1 MKKFLLMA
9 VTAMG
14 LLFTACSKD
23 EVAQPVAEKS
33 TVTFSVAA
41 PELATR
47 ALGDGTTATQLSWAV
62 YDKSN
67 TLLFQS
73 SEVTVMSDLKATVEI
88 PFVNGMAYN
97 ILFWAEAPESPYSV
111 EWANLEV
118 GYKNQT
124 LVSNSEKY
132 DAFYCYFTELGEVTG
147 PVTKTVELKRPFAQ
161 LNIKTND
168 HDDAVKS
175 GLNVDKVSVEI
186 SEGCDKFNLA
196 SGEGIKATAGTKIT
210 FGNATKVANDHLAVN
225 YLFTGGEKSLVNVTF
240 AYTDGDLTKGGDASR
255 SMEFA
260 AVPVQRNYR
269 TNIVGSLLTSDGKF
283 NIEIK
288 PGFDGEPGH
297 NVEVVT
303 VATAQDLQ
311 EAINNAP
318 TGEETNITLTDD
330 IDLNSLFGN
339 TRAAETNTVTLAKGK
354 KLVLDLNGFRLT
366 GTDNT
371 AKNYGLIQNN
381 GDLTIVGPG
390 RIETTATINSGWNR
404 YSAVVSNNP
413 GAVLTVENGAVLEH
427 KGGTD
432 MAYGIDILTNGTIG
446 DVKATINGATIKS
459 TYRAV
464 RQFLNSNSKKNEL
477 IIKAGSVIEG
487 AANNYGVFFHDPST
501 KANNGTLIIEQGAQ
515 VQGVYL
521 FVTAGSTEWPVVFS
535 IAETSITGEKGVVSA
550 NVPAG
555 LAVGNENGVWTKFEI
570 DTEAYVANIGT
581 QGYET
586 LQAAIEAVQ
595 EGETISLTKDLEFTE
610 GINGNGI
617 SYTDNKSFTLD
628 LKGKTVT
635 SDLGNNALRFKIGD
649 GNEVTN
655 TEVTINIV
663 NGKIVSGANN
673 WCAISAAVA
682 NNSSNKLTLN
692 LENLDVENYKAN
704 DYAVKAW
711 AGAVINAENVD
722 ITSSYG
728 GGFYAVGG
736 ELVLDNCTV
745 NQKGLHTAPY
755 NSMAVAVSNNG
766 KATVNSGTYTTE
778 PIAASDAY
786 NQGTSH
792 GSWAAGVMNSGG
804 ELIINGGTF
813 ANGNFG
819 DDALATAAR
828 GLIFGDTASNIVI
841 NDGVFNALKNII
853 DYQNNLGVQPNPNIV
868 INGGDFSADPTAVTS
883 YGGVVVAEGKI
894 AVQQAN
900 GRWILKEG
908 VTTAEALAEAV
919 AAGGDVVL
927 GADITVSEPV
937 IIPEGKTVALDL
949 NGKAINAAETTGN
962 HIYALKNYGTLT
974 ITDSSNNGSINSRGI
989 YNYNSLTLNSG
1000 KISAI
1005 DGNGGYAVNN
1015 QSGSTFIMNGGWIAA
1030 DYEDGDAPAA
1040 GNYDAT
1046 ALNVPSDSEAT
1057 LNSGKITN
1065 AGNFTFAIS
1074 SAGTL
1079 NIPASS
1085 TLTIEGRHGAISVS
1099 GGLTT
1104 IDAGTYSI
1112 PENTENTDN
1121 VVYTYGS
1128 GKITINGGTF
1138 IGDNDVP
1145 NGGTC
1150 VYDSIGGVTIN
1161 GGTFGHS
1168 SGGDVWGTTGT
1179 VIKGGTFENLTET
1192 SHIAEGYKL
1201 VNGRVVA
1208 E

>member
-1 MKKFLLMA
+1 MKKFLMMA
-9 VTAMG
+9 VVAFGM
-14 LLFTACSKD
+14 LATACSKD
-23 EVAQPVAEKS
+23 EVAQPVVGGEESIATF
-33 TVTFSVAA
+33 TVEA
-41 PELATR
+41 PVMATR
-47 ALGDGTTATQLSWAV
+47 YGEGTTATELNWAV
-62 YDKSN
+62 YDQQGN
-67 TLLFQS
+67 YLFGGKDLDGYKKPL
-73 SEVTVMSDLKATVEI
+73 VDKKTTVKI

-97 ILFWAEAPESPYSV
+97 ILFWAEAPGTKSPYAV
-111 EWANLEV
+111 NWEAKTVTYADGTKLANDE
-118 GYKNQT
+118 NF
-124 LVSNSEKY
+124 
-132 DAFYCYFTELGEVTG
+132 DAFFCYYPVSVVTG
-147 PVTKTVELKRPFAQ
+147 PVTETVELKRPFAQ
-161 LNIKTND
+161 LRIATND
-168 HDDAVKS
+168 
-175 GLNVDKVSVEI
+175 
-186 SEGCDKFNLA
+186 
-196 SGEGIKATAGTKIT
+196 TAAAELSQIVVTD
-210 FGNATKVANDHLAVN
+210 TKVTVANTYTAFDFEDGDVTGTTSTVEFAYNNDVKKAAGQIVVGGNTYDLLTVN
-225 YLFTGGEKSLVNVTF
+225 YLFGYKGDKKLIDATLTYKYGGTEVSAEYN
-240 AYTDGDLTKGGDASR
+240 S
-255 SMEFA
+255 
-260 AVPVQRNYR
+260 VPIQQNYR
-269 TNIVGSLLTSDGKF
+269 TNIIGSLLTSEGKF
-283 NIEIK
+283 NIDIEE
-288 PGFDGEPGH
+288 GFADEEH

-303 VATAQDLQ
+303 VASAQDLQ

-330 IDLNSLFGN
+330 IDLNDLFGN

-354 KLVLDLNGFRLT
+354 KLVLDLNGFKLT

-390 RIETTATINSGWNR
+390 TIETTATINSGWNR

-501 KANNGTLIIEQGAQ
+501 KANNGTLIIEEGAT

-521 FVTAGSTEWPVVFS
+521 FVTAGSTEWPVEFS
-535 IAETSITGEKGVVSA
+535 IAASSITGEKGVVAA

-555 LAVGNENGVWTKFEI
+555 LAVGIVDGVYTKVEI

-682 NNSSNKLTLN
+682 DNSSNKLTLN
-692 LENLDVENYKAN
+692 LEKLDVENYKAG
-704 DYAVKAW
+704 DYAVKAY
-711 AGAVINAENVD
+711 AGTVINAENVD

-736 ELVLDNCTV
+736 ELVLDNCTA

-755 NSMAVAVSNNG
+755 MSMAVAVSTKG

-778 PIAASDAY
+778 PSAASDGY

-853 DYQNNLGVQPNPNIV
+853 DYQNNLGAQPNPYIV
-868 INGGDFSADPTAVTS
+868 INGGDFSADPTDVTS
-883 YGGVVVAEGKI
+883 YGSVVVAEGKV

-900 GRWILKEG
+900 GRWTLVDG
-908 VTTAEALAEAV
+908 VATAEALAEAV
-919 AAGGDVVL
+919 AVGGNVVL

-937 IIPEGKTVALDL
+937 VIPEGKTVILNM
-949 NGKAINAAETTGN
+949 NGKTLSAADEANT
-962 HIYALKNYGTLT
+962 YALNNHGTLT
-974 ITDSSNNGSINSRGI
+974 ITGNGVVNARGI
-989 YNYNSLTLNSG
+989 YNGYSSVDDNHNS
-1000 KISAI
+1000 SAKLI
-1005 DGNGGYAVNN
+1005 IENGTFNAKGTNGGACIFNYGIVEVNGGQFTSIGGYSLNN
-1015 QSGSTFIMNGGWIAA
+1015 QNGSSMTNM
-1030 DYEDGDAPAA
+1030 
-1040 GNYDAT
+1040 DAT
-1046 ALNVPSDSEAT
+1046 VTGGIYNVGET
-1057 LNSGKITN
+1057 L
-1065 AGNFTFAIS
+1065 
-1074 SAGTL
+1074 
-1079 NIPASS
+1079 
-1085 TLTIEGRHGAISVS
+1085 
-1099 GGLTT
+1099 
-1104 IDAGTYSI
+1104 
-1112 PENTENTDN
+1112 
-1121 VVYTYGS
+1121 
-1128 GKITINGGTF
+1128 TINGGKIATTRGGYTHA
-1138 IGDNDVP
+1138 IYH
-1145 NGGTC
+1145 NGGVLTVNNGEFEGNGNEVIHANSC
-1150 VYDSIGGVTIN
+1150 VANIN
-1161 GGTFGHS
+1161 GGSFKKVEKTSYLLAGSQMTINDGTFVAHES
-1168 SGGDVWGTTGT
+1168 NPAAHPVRPDVI
-1179 VIKGGTFENLTET
+1179 VKGGTFNYKHTN
-1192 SHIAEGYKL
+1192 IADGYKIID
-1201 VNGRVVA
+1201 NGDGTWSVVA

>member
-9 VTAMG
+9 VVAFGM
-14 LLFTACSKD
+14 LATACSKD

-97 ILFWAEAPESPYSV
+97 ILFWAEAVQSPYSV
-111 EWANLEV
+111 NWTNLEV
-118 GYKNQT
+118 GYTNAAA

-161 LNIKTND
+161 LNIITND

-175 GLNVDKVSVEI
+175 GLNVSQVSVAI

-330 IDLNSLFGN
+330 IDLNSLFSN

-390 RIETTATINSGWNR
+390 TIETTATINSGWNR

-501 KANNGTLIIEQGAQ
+501 KANNGTLIIEEGAT

-521 FVTAGSTEWPVVFS
+521 FVTAGSTEWPVEFS
-535 IAETSITGEKGVVSA
+535 IAVSSITGEKGVVAA

-595 EGETISLTKDLEFTE
+595 EGETISLTKDLEQE
-610 GINGNGI
+610 DGVLI
-617 SYTDNKSFTLD
+617 TDKNITIDLKNKSFTVSEGASTNNRNFKINGNSVVTIKNGTLIAEGELTSGAYGTIRTED
-628 LKGKTVT
+628 TATVT
-635 SDLGNNALRFKIGD
+635 LNDVKLYSYRGYGLNVKALD
-649 GNEVTN
+649 GTK
-655 TEVTINIV
+655 VTINDSEIYSQYSGGVEAAGGEIVLNNVTIDQNGVYSGAAWCSVAIGV
-663 NGKIVSGANN
+663 NG
-673 WCAISAAVA
+673 
-682 NNSSNKLTLN
+682 
-692 LENLDVENYKAN
+692 
-704 DYAVKAW
+704 
-711 AGAVINAENVD
+711 
-722 ITSSYG
+722 G
-728 GGFYAVGG
+728 GKV
-736 ELVLDNCTV
+736 V
-745 NQKGLHTAPY
+745 
-755 NSMAVAVSNNG
+755 
-766 KATVNSGTYTTE
+766 VNSGTYSAKT
-778 PIAASDAY
+778 IAEDA
-786 NQGTSH
+786 NAAQGT
-792 GSWAAGVMNSGG
+792 WVAYVMSSGG
-804 ELIINGGTF
+804 TLEINGGTF
-813 ANGNFG
+813 TGGDSETAN
-819 DDALATAAR
+819 AANAC
-828 GLIFGDTASNIVI
+828 GIICADKAAVVNIY
-841 NDGVFNALKNII
+841 GGTFNAQSAIL
-853 DYQNNLGVQPNPNIV
+853 DMRNNVGSLPNPIATLYD
-868 INGGDFSADPTAVTS
+868 GDFSHNPTVS
-883 YGGVVVAEGKI
+883 GLYSSNLINVAEGKV

-900 GRWILKEG
+900 GRWILVDG
-908 VTTAEALAEAV
+908 VATAEALAEAV
-919 AAGGDVVL
+919 AVGGNVVL

-937 IIPEGKTVALDL
+937 VIPEGKTVILNM
-949 NGKAINAAETTGN
+949 NGKTLSAADEAN
-962 HIYALKNYGTLT
+962 KYALNNHGTLT
-974 ITDSSNNGSINSRGI
+974 ITGNGVVNARGI
-989 YNYNSLTLNSG
+989 YNGYSADNNHNS
-1000 KISAI
+1000 SAKLI
-1005 DGNGGYAVNN
+1005 IENGTFNAKGTNGGACIFNYGIVEVNGGKFTSIGGYSLNN
-1015 QSGSTFIMNGGWIAA
+1015 QNGSSMTIM
-1030 DYEDGDAPAA
+1030 
-1040 GNYDAT
+1040 DAT
-1046 ALNVPSDSEAT
+1046 VTGGIYNVGDT
-1057 LNSGKITN
+1057 L
-1065 AGNFTFAIS
+1065 
-1074 SAGTL
+1074 
-1079 NIPASS
+1079 
-1085 TLTIEGRHGAISVS
+1085 
-1099 GGLTT
+1099 
-1104 IDAGTYSI
+1104 
-1112 PENTENTDN
+1112 
-1121 VVYTYGS
+1121 
-1128 GKITINGGTF
+1128 TINGGKIATKRGEPTHA
-1138 IGDNDVP
+1138 IYH
-1145 NGGTC
+1145 NGGVLTVNNGEFEGNGNEVINANSC
-1150 VYDSIGGVTIN
+1150 VANIN
-1161 GGTFGHS
+1161 GGSFKKVEKTSYLLAGSQMTINDGTFVAHES
-1168 SGGDVWGTTGT
+1168 NPAAHPVRPDVI
-1179 VIKGGTFENLTET
+1179 VKGGTFNYQHTN
-1192 SHIAEGYKL
+1192 IAEGYKIID
-1201 VNGRVVA
+1201 NGNGTWSVVA

>member
-9 VTAMG
+9 VTAIG

-118 GYKNQT
+118 GYTNAAA
-124 LVSNSEKY
+124 LDSNSEKY

-161 LNIKTND
+161 LNIITND

-196 SGEGIKATAGTKIT
+196 NGEGIKATAGTKIT
-210 FGNATKVANDHLAVN
+210 FDEATKLANDHLAVN

-303 VATAQDLQ
+303 VASAQDLQ

-330 IDLNSLFGN
+330 IDLNDLFSN

-390 RIETTATINSGWNR
+390 TIETTATINSGWNR

-501 KANNGTLIIEQGAQ
+501 KANNGTLIIEEGAT

-521 FVTAGSTEWPVVFS
+521 FVTAGSTEWPVEFS
-535 IAETSITGEKGVVSA
+535 IAVSSITGEKGVVAA

-595 EGETISLTKDLEFTE
+595 EGETISLTKDLEQE
-610 GINGNGI
+610 DGVLI
-617 SYTDNKSFTLD
+617 TDKNITIDLKNKSFTVSEGASTNNRNFKINGNSVVTIKNGTLIAEGELTSGAYGTIRTED
-628 LKGKTVT
+628 TATVT
-635 SDLGNNALRFKIGD
+635 LNDVKLYSYRGYGLNVKALD
-649 GNEVTN
+649 GTK
-655 TEVTINIV
+655 VTINDSEIYSQYSGGVEAAGGEIVLNNVTIDQNGVYSGAAWCSVAIGV
-663 NGKIVSGANN
+663 NG
-673 WCAISAAVA
+673 
-682 NNSSNKLTLN
+682 
-692 LENLDVENYKAN
+692 
-704 DYAVKAW
+704 
-711 AGAVINAENVD
+711 
-722 ITSSYG
+722 G
-728 GGFYAVGG
+728 GKV
-736 ELVLDNCTV
+736 V
-745 NQKGLHTAPY
+745 
-755 NSMAVAVSNNG
+755 
-766 KATVNSGTYTTE
+766 VNSGTYSAET
-778 PIAASDAY
+778 IAEDA
-786 NQGTSH
+786 NAAQGT
-792 GSWAAGVMNSGG
+792 WVAYVMSSGG
-804 ELIINGGTF
+804 TLEINGGTF
-813 ANGNFG
+813 TGG
-819 DDALATAAR
+819 DSATANAANACGIICADR
-828 GLIFGDTASNIVI
+828 AAVVNIY
-841 NDGVFNALKNII
+841 GGTFNAQRAIL
-853 DYQNNLGVQPNPNIV
+853 DMRNNVGTLPNPIATLY
-868 INGGDFSADPTAVTS
+868 GGDFSHNPTVS
-883 YGGVVVAEGKI
+883 GLYSSNLINVAEGKV
-894 AVQQAN
+894 AVQQSN
-900 GRWILKEG
+900 GRWTLVDG
-908 VTTAEALAEAV
+908 VATAEALVEAV

-927 GADITVSEPV
+927 GADITVDEPV
-937 IIPEGKTVALDL
+937 IIPEGKTVILNM
-949 NGKAINAAETTGN
+949 NGKTLSAADEAN
-962 HIYALKNYGTLT
+962 KYALNNHGTLT
-974 ITDSSNNGSINSRGI
+974 ITGNGVVNARGI
-989 YNYNSLTLNSG
+989 YNGYSVDNPNS
-1000 KISAI
+1000 SAKLI
-1005 DGNGGYAVNN
+1005 IENGTFNAKGTDGGACIFNYGIVEVNGGQFTSIGGYSLNN
-1015 QSGSTFIMNGGWIAA
+1015 QNGSSMTIVDATVTGGI
-1030 DYEDGDAPAA
+1030 YNVGDA
-1040 GNYDAT
+1040 
-1046 ALNVPSDSEAT
+1046 L
-1057 LNSGKITN
+1057 I
-1065 AGNFTFAIS
+1065 
-1074 SAGTL
+1074 
-1079 NIPASS
+1079 
-1085 TLTIEGRHGAISVS
+1085 
-1099 GGLTT
+1099 
-1104 IDAGTYSI
+1104 
-1112 PENTENTDN
+1112 
-1121 VVYTYGS
+1121 
-1128 GKITINGGTF
+1128 INGGKIATTRGGYTHA
-1138 IGDNDVP
+1138 IYH
-1145 NGGTC
+1145 NGGVLTVNDGEFEGNGNEVINANSC
-1150 VYDSIGGVTIN
+1150 VANIN
-1161 GGTFGHS
+1161 GGSFKKVEKTSYLLAGSQMTIYNGTFVAHES
-1168 SGGDVWGTTGT
+1168 NPAAHPVRPDVI
-1179 VIKGGTFENLTET
+1179 VKGGTFNYKHTN
-1192 SHIAEGYKL
+1192 IADGYKIID
-1201 VNGRVVA
+1201 NGDGTWSVVA